1 MCIII
6 INWKYYNEI
15 LLKDIYIII
24 LIIKG
29 ECFWGVCLILVF
41 IKIKEKYEFVKWI
54 CYCLVFKFIRCCELI
69 GLIYKLWLNYDFY

>member
-15 LLKDIYIII
+15 LLKDICIII

-29 ECFWGVCLILVF
+29 ECFWGGVCLILVF
-41 IKIKEKYEFVKWI
+41 IKIKEKYEFEKWI
-54 CYCLVFKFIRCCELI
+54 CYCLVF
-69 GLIYKLWLNYDFY
+69 